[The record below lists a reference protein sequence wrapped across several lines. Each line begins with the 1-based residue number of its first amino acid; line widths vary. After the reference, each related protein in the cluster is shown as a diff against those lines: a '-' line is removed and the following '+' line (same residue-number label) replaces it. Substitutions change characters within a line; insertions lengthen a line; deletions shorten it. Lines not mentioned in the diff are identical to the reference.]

1 MRASP
6 VRRVRRVFAAVMV
19 AGAIACVTGVASA
32 QPTRSGPVEIVW
44 NRYYDTAEIQALMR
58 KIADAYPELVTLRS
72 LGRSGQGRDMLMA
85 IVNSPKTGAD
95 TDKPAMWIDGNV
107 HGNEI
112 QAGEVV
118 LYTLWTLTR
127 EYGHN
132 EKLTDMVDRHAFYL
146 LPMVNPDGRQYWF
159 DKPNTPH
166 SSRQNQ
172 RPLDNDRDGLVDEDP
187 PEDLNGDGQIT
198 TMWKADPAGRWVRS
212 QTDDRVFIRLRD
224 DETAAKGVTTYTNL
238 GQEGIDNDGDGRIN
252 EDGPF
257 AEDMNRDWPGDWQ
270 PEYIQGGAGPI
281 PLSAPESRAI
291 AGFVLDH
298 PNIVA
303 VQSYHNAGG
312 MILRGPGAG
321 YREAMYPRGDVR
333 VYDEL
338 ARTGEQMLPYYR
350 YLVTYS
356 GLYGVHGGFVD
367 WASEALGEF
376 AFTNELWTE
385 AKYFQRD
392 QTNPGEEQQWL
403 WRDRMV
409 FGETFSPYTEFD
421 HPKYGKVLIG
431 GLNKWSGRVTP
442 GFMLEEE
449 CHRNFAFTMYHADQ
463 APELEFGRVE
473 VSPAGPGVGGLWKV
487 RAEIRNTRLIP
498 TRSEERRQQRVG
510 WPDLF
515 ECVAGDG
522 GGGKGKVVAAN
533 RLSGWLDQS
542 PDAELR
548 EPGRLIVDEGIPG
561 RQGRVFEFFVEG
573 AEGSTVT
580 LRYTSQ
586 WARKLERAV
595 ELRATPKP

>member
-1 MRASP
+1 MKTRNRPNRGTIRTAAA
-6 VRRVRRVFAAVMV
+6 AAVLC
-19 AGAIACVTGVASA
+19 GASAWSSA
-32 QPTRSGPVEIVW
+32 QPTAPGPVEIAW
-44 NRYYDTAEIQALMR
+44 NRYYDTAELQSLMR

-72 LGRSGQGRDMLMA
+72 LGKSGQGRDMLMA
-85 IVNSPKTGAD
+85 IVNAPKTGPD

-132 EKLTDMVDRHAFYL
+132 QKLTDLVDRHAFYL
-146 LPMVNPDGRQYWF
+146 LPIVNPDGRQYWF

-187 PEDLNGDGQIT
+187 PEDINGDGQIT

-212 QTDDRVFIRLRD
+212 QTDERVFIRLRD
-224 DETAAKGVTTYTNL
+224 DQTAAPGVATYTNL
-238 GQEGIDNDGDGRIN
+238 GQEGIDNDGDGRVN

-270 PEYIQGGAGPI
+270 PEYIQGGAGPY

-298 PNIVA
+298 PNIAA

-312 MILRGPGAG
+312 MILRGPGVAF
-321 YREAMYPRGDVR
+321 REGRYPREDVG

-338 ARTGEQMLPYYR
+338 ARTGEQLLPYYR
-350 YLVTYS
+350 YLVIYS
-356 GLYGVHGGFVD
+356 GLYQVHGGFVN
-367 WASEALGEF
+367 WAAETLGTF
-376 AFTNELWTE
+376 AFTNELWSDAE
-385 AKYFQRD
+385 YFQRD
-392 QTNPGEEQQWL
+392 QSDPTDEQRWL
-403 WRDRMV
+403 WRDRMA
-409 FGETFSPYTEFD
+409 FGELFSPYTEVD
-421 HPKYGKVLIG
+421 HPQYGKVLVG

-442 GFMLEEE
+442 GFMLEDE

-463 APELEFGRVE
+463 IPELEFGRVE
-473 VSPAGPGVGGLWKV
+473 ASPAGAGAPGIWKI
-487 RAEIRNTRLIP
+487 RAEVRNTRLIP
-498 TRSEERRQQRVG
+498 TRSSLRRQEHIG
-510 WPDLF
+510 WPDLM
-515 ECVAGDG
+515 ECDAG
-522 GGGKGKVVAAN
+522 GGAAKVVAAN
-533 RLSGWLDQS
+533 CLSNWLDQT
-542 PDAELR
+542 PQAELR
-548 EPGRLIVDEGIPG
+548 EPNRLTVDGGIPG
-561 RQGRVFEFFVEG
+561 RQTRVFEFFVEG
-573 AEGSTVT
+573 AEGGKVT

-586 WARKLERAV
+586 WARKIEKTV
-595 ELRATPKP
+595 ELNGRPQP